1 MAARTILHW
10 PDPRLGQTAQ
20 KIEQIDAHAIDLAR
34 DLYDSMI
41 VEFGAGLAATQLGIL
56 QSMIVIAADYSDDTT
71 LAVDPILPESIV
83 LVNPRVTFLGE
94 DKFSWEEACLSVPDF
109 SEMVERHSNIALAYL
124 DLAGVSHNKELGPP
138 FSGIVQHEV
147 DHLIGKLYIDRLSSA
162 RRRNALRLLRARVK
176 RKKLK
181 EAKKRK
187 LTVRAE
193 NQEGVKKGFR
203 SFSGKRSSR
212 KKRPPKCHGKNKRSR
227 K

>member
-10 PDPRLGQTAQ
+10 PNPRLGQTAQ
-20 KIEQIDAHAIDLAR
+20 KIDQIDAHAIDLAR

-83 LVNPRVTFLGE
+83 LVNPSVTFLGE

-109 SEMVERHSNIALAYL
+109 SEMVERHSNISLTYL

-147 DHLIGKLYIDRLSSA
+147 DHLIGKLYIDRLSNTK
-162 RRRNALRLLRARVK
+162 RRNALRVLRARIK
-176 RKKLK
+176 RQKL
-181 EAKKRK
+181 EAAKKRK
-187 LTVRAE
+187 KATQIDWE
-193 NQEGVKKGFR
+193 EVKKGFR
-203 SFSGKRSSR
+203 VFSSKTPAR
-212 KKRPPKCHGKNKRSR
+212 KKRPAKCYGKNKRKR
-227 K
+227 KR